1 MSATAIA
8 IDIDGYEIRGWTP
21 ADSRLPLV
29 HSAVKRLV
37 QEAGGPVDPDREC
50 IAHWLS
56 ETICRTSVRTVG
68 RILHR
73 LVENGDQVARRIDR
87 RYYFDLP
94 KQQRELFPATVGI
107 AAISAP
113 PRSRRGRSAASQ
125 MTAQPQ
131 AQATV
136 EMPATIAPDA
146 ASDTA
151 RDTRQ
156 MHGEMHSGAPPRVPS
171 PTPEAPASAQ
181 KESGPSRITTSE
193 KSRPAEVVLPDYT
206 TPETGQVQ
214 SGEPRVTKH
223 RYASP
228 CPNCQDGMG
237 DEFCDNKATGSCNSF
252 GYRAGA
258 VPKCQRHKAK
268 LDKSR
273 WPSALALPGDFYYCP
288 SHVGGMCS
296 MLWSSERGVIR
307 DAGHPAGQLKP
318 RALAEAFESAGRP
331 A

>member
-1 MSATAIA
+1 MSTTAIA

-73 LVENGDQVARRIDR
+73 LVENGDQVARRINR

-125 MTAQPQ
+125 MAAQPQ
-131 AQATV
+131 VQATV

-156 MHGEMHSGAPPRVPS
+156 MHGEMHSGAPPRVPPDHGS
-171 PTPEAPASAQ
+171 SAASATE
-181 KESGPSRITTSE
+181 KSDPSRMSKSE
-193 KSRPAEVVLPDYT
+193 KGRPAELMRPDST
-206 TPETGQVQ
+206 TPEPGQVN
-214 SGEPRVTKH
+214 H
-223 RYASP
+223 
-228 CPNCQDGMG
+228 G
-237 DEFCDNKATGSCNSF
+237 D
-252 GYRAGA
+252 
-258 VPKCQRHKAK
+258 
-268 LDKSR
+268 
-273 WPSALALPGDFYYCP
+273 LALSTGF
-288 SHVGGMCS
+288 SN
-296 MLWSSERGVIR
+296 
-307 DAGHPAGQLKP
+307 
-318 RALAEAFESAGRP
+318 AGRP
-331 A
+331 AGVRDVNRDPIEPVEMNDDRRPAPEWRCPQHPTRPPRPSDKEPGILHCTARDKDGFRGFCEHTSAEQAVAADGDAEDRGGHLESYRRRHGRLPWEETT